1 MLNAS
6 FMKNNLTRCLYQRLH
21 RCAKMP
27 TRSFCKRIVF
37 VWLFAG
43 LLSIC
48 SSVVASDSGL
58 IKKRDAN
65 NDGIV
70 DQVAE
75 FNHQGKLV
83 ALAVDDNHDGVM
95 DTFQYYV
102 DGVIVRLEKNLDTEI
117 GIDMR
122 TYFKDGKKIRQERLD
137 GEGNIY
143 QEIDL
148 DTAGKPFEI
157 REDTTADQRMDTVYH
172 IEKGQITR
180 ITRDQDGDGAA
191 NVLELY
197 RNGELS
203 ERRIDINGDGTV
215 EERLLFDEDGSLVRR
230 HLDTDQ
236 NGDLDMLEVYR
247 NGLTHMQQWDQNQD
261 GRYEKIAFFEKGEVV
276 RIEED
281 LDMDGIRETTVAYRG
296 GKPFVQTV
304 DANQDGKKELRIF
317 YNAGGETESI
327 EKDVSMDGKMDTFQR
342 YKDNRLVFV
351 EKDTNG
357 DGEIDTKISYDTG
370 RKKKYILRDRDND
383 GRFETTHW
391 YDKPP
396 WTRVTELDSD
406 GSGKVD
412 VRSCFMHDILRRR
425 ETLKKDSGLVELREN
440 FDEKGLL
447 VNSLEDRD
455 ADGRWDMTWYFDA
468 QGNLERAEKDADA
481 DDRVDTWY
489 YYEGGR
495 LSGVSED
502 THGDGRPDIW
512 EDYDASETMTKRKK
526 DLDFDGVADIEE
538 LF

>member
-1 MLNAS
+1 
-6 FMKNNLTRCLYQRLH
+6 
-21 RCAKMP
+21 MP

-48 SSVVASDSGL
+48 SSVVASDSGP
-58 IKKRDAN
+58 IKKRDT
-65 NDGIV
+65 V
-70 DQVAE
+70 T
-75 FNHQGKLV
+75 
-83 ALAVDDNHDGVM
+83 LAVDDNHDGEM

-102 DGVIVRLEKNLDTEI
+102 DGVIVRLDKNLDTET

-122 TYFKDGKKIRQERLD
+122 TYFKDGKKVRQERLD

-143 QEIDL
+143 QEMAL

-180 ITRDQDGDGAA
+180 ITRDQDGDGAT

-203 ERRIDINGDGTV
+203 ERRIDTNGDGTV
-215 EERLLFDEDGSLVRR
+215 EERLLFDEDGSLARR

-236 NGDLDMLEVYR
+236 NGDLDMLEIYR
-247 NGLTHMQQWDQNQD
+247 NGLIHMQQWDQNQD
-261 GRYEKIAFFEKGEVV
+261 ERYEKVAFFEKGDIIRV
-276 RIEED
+276 EED
-281 LDMDGIRETTVAYRG
+281 SDMDGIRETAVAYRG

-304 DANQDGKKELRIF
+304 DANQDGKNELRIF

-327 EKDVSMDGKMDTFQR
+327 ERDVSMDGKMDTFQR

-370 RKKKYILRDRDND
+370 RQQYALRDQDND

-391 YDKPP
+391 YDRSP
-396 WTRVTELDSD
+396 WTRVTELDTD
-406 GSGKVD
+406 GNGNVD
-412 VRSCFMHDILRRR
+412 VRSCFMHDIMRRR
-425 ETLKKDSGLVELREN
+425 ETLKKGGDLVELREN

-447 VNSLEDRD
+447 VSSLEDRD

-468 QGNLERAEKDADA
+468 QGNFQRAEKDADA

-502 THGDGRPDIW
+502 TNGDGRPDIW

-538 LF
+538 KF